1 MFMRASLFFQ
11 KAPSKILFLGF
22 LIISIFDVRSQTLNI
37 GLNTGITSIQ
47 PLYLGTIGGNVEF
60 RPKHAYFSI
69 NTDPF
74 VLFNQTYAT
83 FTEPLYLK
91 CIIGNKFRVCPSAGG
106 FVRTSG
112 NYGWLLGLH
121 FEYPINQKLFLFSK
135 NELYTDYWKDTY
147 PGHFGN
153 TYTNQGKTLLFS
165 IGVKIMWQK

>member
-1 MFMRASLFFQ
+1 MFMHASLFFQ

-47 PLYLGTIGGNVEF
+47 PLYFGTIGGNVEF

-83 FTEPLYLK
+83 FTEPLYFK

-121 FEYPINQKLFLFSK
+121 FEYTINQKLFLFSK
-135 NELYTDYWKDTY
+135 KAKTASFMVLAAL
-147 PGHFGN
+147 
-153 TYTNQGKTLLFS
+153 KTLCLHSLKPMRS
-165 IGVKIMWQK
+165 INAHLCLLLLMD